1 MIGGA
6 RSDEISQVLWQPSG
20 HKFCVLGLRGV
31 ISPSTVIRAMS
42 KIIHC
47 TMKKTLQRERKSIHP
62 SIHLPPLSWWDAIG
76 NASPT
81 GHTRT
86 HKEWTAVGLTQDYL
100 CLTCLSPSA
109 ACCSWPSRCF
119 SLSFFL
125 SFSSSLFHTHLTHAH
140 THTAPHHTHLCV
152 LVCTHTHTF
161 QPLGILSLK
170 GIAFEAWIKQMWL
183 CKQCCFFKQLIGL
196 STDSLHA
203 LHRSLLNAGM
213 KTYEQPNA

>member
-1 MIGGA
+1 MTGIETQIPCPRA
-6 RSDEISQVLWQPSG
+6 TRCNFPFDCHKSHVKNYPPRYEENASKREKIYPSIYL
-20 HKFCVLGLRGV
+20 F
-31 ISPSTVIRAMS
+31 
-42 KIIHC
+42 
-47 TMKKTLQRERKSIHP
+47 
-62 SIHLPPLSWWDAIG
+62 IHLPSLSWWDAIG

-140 THTAPHHTHLCV
+140 TYTAPHHTHLCV
-152 LVCTHTHTF
+152 LVCTHTH
-161 QPLGILSLK
+161 LSATQY
-170 GIAFEAWIKQMWL
+170 IVIKRHCIWSMDQ
-183 CKQCCFFKQLIGL
+183 
-196 STDSLHA
+196 TDVA
-203 LHRSLLNAGM
+203 V
-213 KTYEQPNA
+213 